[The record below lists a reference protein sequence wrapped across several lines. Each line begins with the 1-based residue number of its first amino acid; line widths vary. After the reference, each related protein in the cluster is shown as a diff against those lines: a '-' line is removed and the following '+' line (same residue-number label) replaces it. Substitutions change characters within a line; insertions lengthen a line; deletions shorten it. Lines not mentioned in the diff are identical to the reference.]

1 MLFGFRIDVV
11 VIVVVVEMIRS
22 IVVVVVVIDL
32 ISCSCNDFVG
42 SSSDCGW

>member
-22 IVVVVVVIDL
+22 ISGGRGRL
-32 ISCSCNDFVG
+32 NQL
-42 SSSDCGW
+42 